1 LRQTGRRDRRDAGKQ
16 LAAAMAAYKDKPD
29 AVAWQRQHDGVPVAY
44 EIAQALHLPLD
55 LMLVR
60 KLGVPGHEEL
70 AMGAIATGNI
80 EVLNLHIIRGMP
92 ISEAVIEEIATKEHQ
107 KLQRRNIAYR
117 HGNPPPALDART
129 VILVDD
135 GCTTG
140 ATMQAVMRVATKQHA
155 GRIAAAVPVIS
166 GSAYELLENETDE
179 VICLDIPEPFLGV
192 GNFYRDFSQT
202 SDEEINELLKLAGM
216 Q

>member
-1 LRQTGRRDRRDAGKQ
+1 MYFRDRRDAGKQ

-29 AVAWQRQHDGVPVAY
+29 AIVLALPRGGVPVAY

-70 AMGAIATGNI
+70 AMGAIAIGNI
-80 EVLNLHIIRGMP
+80 QVLNLDIIRGMA
-92 ISEAVIEEIATKEHQ
+92 ISEAVIEEIAAKEHQ
-107 KLQRRNIAYR
+107 ELQRRNIAYR

-135 GCTTG
+135 GCATG
-140 ATMQAVMRVATKQHA
+140 ATMQAAVRAATKQHA
-155 GRIAAAVPVIS
+155 GRIVAAVPVIS

-202 SDEEINELLKLAGM
+202 SDEEVNELLKQAGM
-216 Q
+216 RKV